1 MQQEKKN
8 DRIWALLSYLSVL
21 LFIPLLKK
29 EKSAFTA
36 YHVNQGLVLFV
47 VEFCVGVVLAVVSL
61 VLKFAAPVV
70 YAAVSIVFIIC
81 ALFFCCVML
90 WGLFMSFAG
99 RRRKFRFLE
108 RLSFIILKGQA
119 DRRQTGTIQCYR
131 RKMLHKMKIRRA
143 FQTAC
148 RFLTKSNI

>member
-29 EKSAFTA
+29 ENSAFTA

-81 ALFFCCVML
+81 ALFFLLCHVV
-90 WGLFMSFAG
+90 G
-99 RRRKFRFLE
+99 
-108 RLSFIILKGQA
+108 IIHVF
-119 DRRQTGTIQCYR
+119 RRQE
-131 RKMLHKMKIRRA
+131 KKIPVFGEIVLYHPERA
-143 FQTAC
+143 GGSQTD
-148 RFLTKSNI
+148 RDDTVL

>member
-29 EKSAFTA
+29 EKSTFTA

-70 YAAVSIVFIIC
+70 YVAVSIVFIIC
-81 ALFFCCVML
+81 ALFFLLCHVVGVIHVL
-90 WGLFMSFAG
+90 RS
-99 RRRKFRFLE
+99 
-108 RLSFIILKGQA
+108 
-119 DRRQTGTIQCYR
+119 
-131 RKMLHKMKIRRA
+131 
-143 FQTAC
+143 
-148 RFLTKSNI
+148 

>member
-81 ALFFCCVML
+81 ALFFLLCHVV
-90 WGLFMSFAG
+90 GIIHVF
-99 RRRKFRFLE
+99 RRQEKKIPVLE